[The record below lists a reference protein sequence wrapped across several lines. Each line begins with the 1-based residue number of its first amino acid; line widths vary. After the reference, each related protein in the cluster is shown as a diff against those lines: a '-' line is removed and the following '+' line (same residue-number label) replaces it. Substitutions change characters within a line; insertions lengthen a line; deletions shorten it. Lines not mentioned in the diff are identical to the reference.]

1 MSDLPRIT
9 IITTSYNQGPYLE
22 QAIRSVLDQGYPN
35 LEYFVVDGG
44 STDNSVEIIRKYE
57 RHITRWVSEK
67 DRGQPDALN
76 KGFSWATGDILGF
89 INSDDWLEPGALDFV
104 AKQFMDG
111 SEWVVGWVRFIEPD
125 GQDFPQVWQAYER
138 VQDWFVTNPIP
149 QQGTFFAGRLW
160 KEFGGFRENLH
171 LVFDYEFWL
180 RLRFKAKVKPKTVR
194 RCLGTYRLH
203 ASSKTVSLAPKYH
216 AENEQVREEYMQFLA
231 ADELAATKQ
240 HRAKWETEKHRRL
253 GWEALKN
260 GDAAHARKH
269 AMATFRR
276 ATADLESWRLMYCAM
291 RGR

>member
-1 MSDLPRIT
+1 MSSLPKIT
-9 IITTSYNQGPYLE
+9 IVTTSYNQGQYLE
-22 QAIRSVLDQGYPN
+22 QAIKSVVDQNYPN
-35 LEYFVVDGG
+35 LEYFVLDGG
-44 STDNSVEIIRKYE
+44 STDNSVDIIKKYE
-57 RHITRWVSEK
+57 KHITRWVSEK
-67 DRGQPDALN
+67 DGGQPQALN
-76 KGFSWATGDILGF
+76 KGFGWATGDILGF

-104 AKQFMDG
+104 AKEFADG

-149 QQGTFFAGRLW
+149 QQGTFFSGRLW
-160 KEFGGFRENLH
+160 REFGGFRENLH
-171 LVFDYEFWL
+171 LVFDYDFWL

-216 AENEQVREEYMQFLA
+216 AENEQVRHEYMKLLTPH
-231 ADELAATKQ
+231 ELAAVEK
-240 HRAKWETEKHRRL
+240 HRARWESDKHRRL
-253 GWEALKN
+253 GWEALKS
-260 GDAAHARKH
+260 GDATEARKH

-276 ATADLESWRLMYCAM
+276 ATTALESWRLMYCAM